1 MSSTCIITAFVAIQD
16 SFIGIDPMGAMYNLL
31 ADLQLL
37 ESSWGRPV
45 KGGAYGTALTL

>member
-1 MSSTCIITAFVAIQD
+1 MTGTCIVPTLVAIQD
-16 SFIGIDPMGAMYNLL
+16 PFIGIDPMGAMYNLL

-45 KGGAYGTALTL
+45 KGSAYGTALTL